1 MEVAFVGVGVQVV
14 FLKVSENLTDMFVV
28 VFHGA
33 QVDEDDIQVDMD
45 GYVKHVREYVIHE
58 VLKSCWC
65 ISQTNGYNTPVG

>member
-28 VFHGA
+28 LFHVA
-33 QVDEDDIQVDMD
+33 QVDED